1 MPRGRPRKNV
11 AAAGD
16 APAAPP
22 KKAKSGAKGKPQ
34 IPFVHKLT
42 LNRWMLSLFNVERFE
57 QLAEHLRNEKL
68 EGMDENNVHHFHH
81 ALTAQLFNL
90 TQLPTELLLEYDQ
103 NIVKHTQRLNE
114 RRITRGEAPIVWK
127 YFQYL
132 TLLFTE
138 IYLDRYFRDPQ
149 ALLTAINEQVAA
161 CNADK
166 PESDHIAPF
175 QETGEAWS
183 QINKIAYWSATGS
196 GKTLLMHANI
206 LQYQFYLDR
215 HGRRRE
221 LNRIILLTPNEGLS
235 QQHLRE
241 FEAAGLAAELFQK
254 DGTGLFTGQ
263 RIEILD
269 IHKLKDEM
277 GDKTI
282 AIDAFEGNNLVL
294 VDEGHRGASG
304 GEEGAWM
311 RFRNALCEKGFSFEY
326 SATFG
331 QAVKGNR
338 ALTDLYSKSILF
350 DYSYRYFYGD
360 GFGKDYQILNL
371 DEGTQ
376 ANHLE
381 AYLVACLLAFFQQQR
396 LYKEQSFAFHAFNIE
411 KPLWIFVGGSVTKT
425 LASRDASD
433 IIEILKFLSRY
444 VSDRSGSI
452 QRIERVLNQ
461 GLVTAGGTNLFAGRF
476 AYLNTVGLSPTQV
489 FEETLEILFNAA
501 GGGAL
506 HVENLK
512 GATGEIALRVGDNHP
527 FGVINVGDDAK
538 LVQLC
543 ESERIATDDREFAGS
558 LFHGINTPQ
567 STVNLLIGSK
577 KFTEGWNSWRV
588 STMGLMNVG
597 QTEGSQII
605 QLFGRGVRLKGFVS
619 SLKRSGKA
627 QLPDD
632 VTRPKHIGVL
642 ETLSIFGIRADY
654 MAQFRD
660 FLEEE
665 GLPLNDDRIEFML
678 PIIKNLGTQKLKT
691 IRLKNTINGVSTEF
705 GDAFRRLGPIPTLTS
720 PDPAKEE
727 ATAYLQK
734 NQVVLNWYPKI
745 QAMKSRGV
753 TGGDVEAA
761 PNQAHLTARHVA
773 FLDMDRLY
781 FELERF
787 KAERGWYNINITADG
802 LACLLA
808 DQSWYQLLIPAEE
821 LLCDSFEKVRLWEE
835 IALSLLKKYTER
847 YYTFRKREWELPHL
861 EFRELTEDD
870 PNFPKGQDEDGE
882 GYYRIL
888 LDRSQEEIVT
898 KLTELKAIIES
909 GNLKPW
915 EFSGMKAIWF
925 GKHLYEPLLYLDQ
938 NIVEVSPV
946 ALNKGERNLVEDVKA
961 FHDGTLQFFADKE
974 LYLLRNLSK
983 GRGVGFFEAG
993 NFHPDFILWLIMGGR
1008 QFIAFIDPK
1017 GIRNLGFNDPK
1028 IQFFQTIKDI
1038 ERRLAEP
1045 SVTLSSFI
1053 ISNTPSHVMRLLWA
1067 VEKPAMD
1074 SRNILFQD
1082 EDKET
1087 YVGDLMRRVAASVPA
1102 E

>member
-1 MPRGRPRKNV
+1 MARAATPPTRRRANGRPQV
-11 AAAGD
+11 
-16 APAAPP
+16 
-22 KKAKSGAKGKPQ
+22 
-34 IPFVHKLT
+34 PFVHKLA
-42 LNRWMLSLFNVERFE
+42 LNQWLLSLFDVKRFE

-90 TQLPTELLLEYDQ
+90 TKLPTELLLEYDQ

-132 TLLFTE
+132 TLLITE
-138 IYLDRYFRDPQ
+138 IYLDRYFSDPA
-149 ALLTAINEQVAA
+149 ALLKAINEQVAA

-166 PESDHIAPF
+166 PEADHISPF
-175 QETGEAWS
+175 KEDGEAWS

-206 LQYQFYLDR
+206 LQYQFYLDK

-254 DGTGLFTGQ
+254 DGTGLFAGQ

-338 ALTDLYSKSILF
+338 GLTDTYAKSILF

-376 ANHLE
+376 ANHLD

-396 LYKEQSFAFHAFNIE
+396 LFKEQGFAFRPFNID

-452 QRIERVLNQ
+452 ERIGRVLSQ
-461 GLVTAGGTNLFAGRF
+461 GLVTAGGKNLFAGRF
-476 AYLNTVGLSPTQV
+476 TYLNMIGLSAAQV
-489 FEETLEILFNAA
+489 FDETLAILFNAA

-512 GATGEIALRVGDNHP
+512 GATGEIALRVGDNEP

-538 LVQLC
+538 LVKLC
-543 ESERIATDDREFAGS
+543 EDNGIATQDSEFAGS
-558 LFHGINTPQ
+558 LFHAINTPQ

-605 QLFGRGVRLKGFVS
+605 QLFGRGVRLKGYGS
-619 SLKRSGKA
+619 SLKRSGKT
-627 QLPDD
+627 QLPDEME
-632 VTRPKHIGVL
+632 RPKHIGIL

-665 GLPLNDDRIEFML
+665 GLPVNDDRTEFML

-705 GDAFRRLGPIPTLTS
+705 GDAFRRLGPIPTLVK

-745 QAMKSRGV
+745 QAMKSGGV
-753 TGGDVEAA
+753 AGGDAEAA
-761 PNQAHLTARHVA
+761 PNQAYLNARHIA
-773 FLDMDRLY
+773 FLDLDRLY

-787 KAERGWYNINITADG
+787 KAERGWYNLNLSANGIAD
-802 LACLLA
+802 LLA

-821 LLCDSFEKVRLWEE
+821 LMCDSFEKVRLWEE
-835 IALSLLKKYTER
+835 IALSLLKKFTER

-861 EFRELTEDD
+861 EYQELTEND
-870 PNFPKGQDEDGE
+870 PNFPKGHDEDGE

-898 KLTELKAIIES
+898 KLTELKGLIEK
-909 GNLKPW
+909 GDLKPW

-925 GKHLYEPLLYLDQ
+925 GRHLYEPLLYLDQ
-938 NIVEVSPV
+938 NIVEISPV
-946 ALNKGERNLVEDVKA
+946 PLNKGERNLVEDVKL
-961 FHDGTLQFFADKE
+961 FHDETPAFFVDKE

-993 NFHPDFILWLIMGGR
+993 NFHPDFILWLIVGGR
-1008 QFIAFIDPK
+1008 QFITFIDPK
-1017 GIRNLGFNDPK
+1017 GIRNIGFNDPK
-1028 IQFFQTIKDI
+1028 IQFFETIKDI

-1045 SVTLSSFI
+1045 SVTLNSFI
-1053 ISNTPSHVMRLLWA
+1053 VSNTPSHVMRLLWA
-1067 VEKPAMD
+1067 VDKPAMEA
-1074 SRNILFQD
+1074 RNILFQE
-1082 EDKET
+1082 EDKTTYIET
-1087 YVGDLMRRVAASVPA
+1087 MMQRIVSGSMVSS
-1102 E
+1102 

>member
-1 MPRGRPRKNV
+1 MARGRPRKS
-11 AAAGD
+11 A
-16 APAAPP
+16 APAAAP
-22 KKAKSGAKGKPQ
+22 AVARRRANGKPQ
-34 IPFVHKLT
+34 VPFVYKLA
-42 LNRWMLSLFNVERFE
+42 LNQWLLSLFEVKRFE
-57 QLAEHLRNEKL
+57 QLAKHLRNEKL

-90 TQLPTELLLEYDQ
+90 TKLPTELLLEYDQ

-114 RRITRGEAPIVWK
+114 RRITRGEDPIVWK

-138 IYLDRYFRDPQ
+138 IYLDRYFSDPA
-149 ALLTAINEQVAA
+149 ALLKAINEQVAA
-161 CNADK
+161 SNADK
-166 PESDHIAPF
+166 PAADHIAPF
-175 QETGEAWS
+175 KEDGEAWS

-206 LQYQFYLDR
+206 LQYQFYLDK
-215 HGRRRE
+215 HGRRRD

-241 FEAAGLAAELFQK
+241 FEAAGLPAELFHK
-254 DGTGLFTGQ
+254 DGTGLFAGQ

-304 GEEGAWM
+304 GEEGTWM

-338 ALTDLYSKSILF
+338 ALTDTYAKSILF

-376 ANHLE
+376 ANHLD

-396 LYKEQSFAFHAFNIE
+396 LFKEQGFAFRPFNIE

-444 VSDRSGSI
+444 LSNRSASI
-452 QRIERVLNQ
+452 ERIERVLNQ
-461 GLVTAGGTNLFAGRF
+461 GLVTAGGKNLFAGRF
-476 AYLNTVGLSPTQV
+476 TYLNTLGLSAAQV
-489 FEETLEILFNAA
+489 FDETLAILFNAA

-512 GATGEIALRVGDNHP
+512 GATGEIALRVGDNEP

-538 LVQLC
+538 LVKLC
-543 ESERIATDDREFAGS
+543 EENGIATQDSEFAGS
-558 LFHGINTPQ
+558 LFHAINTPQ
-567 STVNLLIGSK
+567 SPVNLLIGSK

-605 QLFGRGVRLKGFVS
+605 QLFGRGVRLKGYGA

-627 QLPDD
+627 QLPDEIE
-632 VTRPKHIGVL
+632 RPKHIGIL

-665 GLPLNDDRIEFML
+665 GLPVNDDRTEFML
-678 PIIKNLGTQKLKT
+678 PIIKNLGTQKLKM

-705 GDAFRRLGPIPTLTS
+705 GDAFRRLAPIPTLS
-720 PDPAKEE
+720 KPDPAKEE

-745 QAMKSRGV
+745 QAMKSGGV
-753 TGGDVEAA
+753 AGGDVEAA
-761 PNQAHLTARHVA
+761 PNQAHLNARHLA
-773 FLDMDRLY
+773 FLDLDRLY

-787 KAERGWYNINITADG
+787 KAERGWYNLNLSAEGIAD
-802 LACLLA
+802 LLA

-821 LLCDSFEKVRLWEE
+821 LACDSFEKVRLWEE
-835 IALSLLKKYTER
+835 IALSLLKKFTER

-861 EFRELTEDD
+861 EFQELTEND
-870 PNFPKGQDEDGE
+870 PNFPKGRDEDGE

-888 LDRSQEEIVT
+888 LDRSQEGIVT
-898 KLTELKAIIES
+898 KLTELKDLIEN
-909 GNLKPW
+909 GDLKPW

-925 GKHLYEPLLYLDQ
+925 GQHLYEPLLYLDQ

-946 ALNKGERNLVEDVKA
+946 PLNKGERNLVDDVKS
-961 FHDGTLQFFADKE
+961 FHDGTPDFFADKE

-993 NFHPDFILWLIMGGR
+993 NFHPDFILWLISGGK
-1008 QFIAFIDPK
+1008 QFIAFVDPK
-1017 GIRNLGFNDPK
+1017 GIRNIGFNDPK

-1038 ERRLAEP
+1038 ERRLGDP

-1053 ISNTPSHVMRLLWA
+1053 VSNTPSHVMRLLWA
-1067 VEKPAMD
+1067 VDKPAMEA
-1074 SRNILFQD
+1074 RNILFQE
-1082 EDKET
+1082 EDKAT
-1087 YVGDLMRRVAASVPA
+1087 YVGKMMEQIASAPKGLR
-1102 E
+1102 

>member
-1 MPRGRPRKNV
+1 MPRGRPRKN
-11 AAAGD
+11 ADTGAG
-16 APAAPP
+16 AAPRRRP
-22 KKAKSGAKGKPQ
+22 GGARPQ
-34 IPFVHKLT
+34 IRFVYKLA
-42 LNRWMLSLFNVERFE
+42 LNQWLLSLFNVQRFE

-103 NIVKHTQRLNE
+103 NIVKHTLRLNE
-114 RRITRGEAPIVWK
+114 RRITRGEPPIVWK

-138 IYLDRYFRDPQ
+138 IYLDRYFRDPA
-149 ALLTAINEQVAA
+149 ALRTAVNAQIEA
-161 CNADK
+161 CNSDK
-166 PESDHIAPF
+166 PEADHVTIIPG
-175 QETGEAWS
+175 EGEAWTYL
-183 QINKIAYWSATGS
+183 NKVAYWSATGS
-196 GKTLLMHANI
+196 GKTLHMHVNI
-206 LQYQFYLDR
+206 LQYQFYLDK

-221 LNRIILLTPNEGLS
+221 LNRVILLTPNEGLS

-241 FEAAGLAAELFQK
+241 FEAAGLPAELFQK
-254 DGTGLFTGQ
+254 DGSGLFTGQ
-263 RIEILD
+263 KIEILD

-331 QAVKGNR
+331 QAVKGSK
-338 ALTDLYSKSILF
+338 ALTDAYAKTILF
-350 DYSYRYFYGD
+350 DYSYRYFYSD

-371 DEGTQ
+371 DDETQ
-376 ANHLE
+376 STHLD

-396 LYKEQSFAFHAFNIE
+396 LYRERHAAFHPFNID

-433 IIEILKFLSRY
+433 IVEILKFLSHY
-444 VSDRSGSI
+444 LADRAGSI
-452 QRIERVLNQ
+452 ERIDRVLNQ
-461 GLVTAGGTNLFAGRF
+461 GLVTAGGKDLFAGRF
-476 AYLNTVGLSPTQV
+476 AYLNTLGLSAAQI
-489 FEETLEILFNAA
+489 FDETLALLFNA
-501 GGGAL
+501 GGGGTL

-512 GATGEIALRVGDNHP
+512 NAAGEIALRVGDNDP

-543 ESERIATDDREFAGS
+543 EKEGIPTDDREFAGS
-558 LFHGINTPQ
+558 LFHGINIPQ
-567 STVNLLIGSK
+567 SPVNLLIGSK

-605 QLFGRGVRLKGFVS
+605 QLFGRGVRLKGFGS
-619 SLKRSGKA
+619 SLKRSGKV
-627 QLPDD
+627 QLPDE

-642 ETLSIFGIRADY
+642 ETLSIFGIHADY

-665 GLPLNDDRIEFML
+665 GLPVNDDRMEFML
-678 PIIKNLGTQKLKT
+678 PVIKNLGTQKLKT
-691 IRLKNTINGVSTEF
+691 IRLKSTINGVSTEF
-705 GDAFRRLGPIPTLTS
+705 GDAFRRLGPIPTLAT
-720 PDPAKEE
+720 PDPTSDES
-727 ATAYLQK
+727 TAYLQK
-734 NQVVLNWYPKI
+734 NQVILNWYPKI
-745 QAMKSRGV
+745 QALKSDGV
-753 TGGDVEAA
+753 AADADAA
-761 PNQAHLTARHVA
+761 PNKTHLTARHIA
-773 FLDMDRLY
+773 FLDLDRLY
-781 FELERF
+781 FELHRF
-787 KAERGWYNINITADG
+787 KAERGWYNLNLSHASIAN
-802 LACLLA
+802 LLT

-821 LLCDSFEKVRLWEE
+821 LVADSFEKVRLWEE

-861 EFRELTEDD
+861 EYQELSADD
-870 PNFPKGQDEDGE
+870 PNFPKGHDEDGE

-888 LDRSQEEIVT
+888 LDRSQDEIVA
-898 KLTELKAIIES
+898 KLTELKTLIKA
-909 GNLKPW
+909 GDLKPW
-915 EFSGMKAIWF
+915 EFSGMKAVWF
-925 GKHLYEPLLYLDQ
+925 GQHLYEPLLYLDR

-946 ALNKGERNLVEDVKA
+946 PLNKGERNLVEDVRA
-961 FHDGTLQFFADKE
+961 CYDGEPGFFEAKE

-993 NFHPDFILWLIMGGR
+993 NFHPDFILWLIADGR
-1008 QFIAFIDPK
+1008 QHIAFIDPK

-1038 ERRLAEP
+1038 ERRLDDK
-1045 SVTLSSFI
+1045 SVSLSSFI
-1053 ISNTPSHVMRLLWA
+1053 ISNTPSHTMRLLWA
-1067 VEKPAMD
+1067 VDKNAM
-1074 SRNILFQD
+1074 SERNILFQE
-1082 EDKET
+1082 EDRAT
-1087 YVGDLMRRVAASVPA
+1087 YVHEMMHRIEERS
-1102 E
+1102 

>member
-1 MPRGRPRKNV
+1 MARGRPRKSP
-11 AAAGD
+11 
-16 APAAPP
+16 APAAAP
-22 KKAKSGAKGKPQ
+22 AVARRRANGKPQ
-34 IPFVHKLT
+34 VPFVYKLA
-42 LNRWMLSLFNVERFE
+42 LNQWLLSLFEVKRFE
-57 QLAEHLRNEKL
+57 QLAKHLRNEKL

-90 TQLPTELLLEYDQ
+90 TRLPTELLLEYDQ

-114 RRITRGEAPIVWK
+114 RRITRGEVPIVWK

-138 IYLDRYFRDPQ
+138 IYLDRYFSDPA
-149 ALLTAINEQVAA
+149 ALLKAINGQVAVY
-161 CNADK
+161 NADK
-166 PESDHIAPF
+166 PEADHIAPF
-175 QETGEAWS
+175 KEDGEAWS

-206 LQYQFYLDR
+206 LQYQFYLDK
-215 HGRRRE
+215 HGRRRD

-241 FEAAGLAAELFQK
+241 FEAAGLPAELFQK
-254 DGTGLFTGQ
+254 DGTGLFAGQ

-338 ALTDLYSKSILF
+338 ALTDTYAKSILF

-376 ANHLE
+376 ANHLD
-381 AYLVACLLAFFQQQR
+381 AYLVACLLAFFQQQQ
-396 LYKEQSFAFHAFNIE
+396 LFKEQGFAFRPFNIE

-444 VSDRSGSI
+444 LSNRSASI
-452 QRIERVLNQ
+452 ERIERVLNQ
-461 GLVTAGGTNLFAGRF
+461 GLVTAGGKNLFAGRF
-476 AYLNTVGLSPTQV
+476 TYLNTLGLSAAQV
-489 FEETLEILFNAA
+489 FDETLAILFNAA

-512 GATGEIALRVGDNHP
+512 GATGEIALRVGDNEP

-538 LVQLC
+538 LAKLC
-543 ESERIATDDREFAGS
+543 EENGIATQDSEFAGS
-558 LFHGINTPQ
+558 LFHAINTPQ
-567 STVNLLIGSK
+567 SPVNMLIGSK

-605 QLFGRGVRLKGFVS
+605 QLFGRGVRLKGYGS

-627 QLPDD
+627 QLSDEIE
-632 VTRPKHIGVL
+632 RPKHIGIL

-665 GLPLNDDRIEFML
+665 GLPVNDDRIEFML
-678 PIIKNLGTQKLKT
+678 PIIKNLGTQKLKM

-705 GDAFRRLGPIPTLTS
+705 GDAFRSLGPIPTLS
-720 PDPAKEE
+720 KPDPAKEE

-745 QAMKSRGV
+745 QAMKSGGV
-753 TGGDVEAA
+753 AGGDVEAA
-761 PNQAHLTARHVA
+761 PNQAHLSARHLA
-773 FLDMDRLY
+773 FLDLDRLY

-787 KAERGWYNINITADG
+787 KAERGWYNLNLSAEGIAD
-802 LACLLA
+802 LLA

-821 LLCDSFEKVRLWEE
+821 LACDSFEKVRLWEE
-835 IALSLLKKYTER
+835 IALSLLKKFTER

-861 EFRELTEDD
+861 EFQELTEND
-870 PNFPKGQDEDGE
+870 PNFPKGRDEDGE

-888 LDRSQEEIVT
+888 IDRSQEEIVT
-898 KLTELKAIIES
+898 KLTDLKDLIEK
-909 GNLKPW
+909 GDLKPW

-925 GKHLYEPLLYLDQ
+925 GQHLYEPLLYLDQ

-946 ALNKGERNLVEDVKA
+946 PLNKGERNLVEDVKS
-961 FHDGTLQFFADKE
+961 FHDGTPDFFSDKE
-974 LYLLRNLSK
+974 LYILRNLSK

-993 NFHPDFILWLIMGGR
+993 NFHPDFILWLISGGK
-1008 QFIAFIDPK
+1008 QFIAFVDPK
-1017 GIRNLGFNDPK
+1017 GIRNIGFNDPK

-1038 ERRLAEP
+1038 ERRLGDP

-1053 ISNTPSHVMRLLWA
+1053 VSNTPSHVMRLLWA
-1067 VEKPAMD
+1067 VDKPAMEA
-1074 SRNILFQD
+1074 RNILFQE
-1082 EDKET
+1082 EDKAT
-1087 YVGDLMRRVAASVPA
+1087 YVGRMMEQIASASMVQS
-1102 E
+1102 

>member
-1 MPRGRPRKNV
+1 MPRGRPRKNAV
-11 AAAGD
+11 DDGGALAAS
-16 APAAPP
+16 P
-22 KKAKSGAKGKPQ
+22 KKGKTRANGKPQ
-34 IPFVHKLT
+34 VPFVHKLA
-42 LNRWMLSLFNVERFE
+42 LNQWMLSLFNVERFE

-103 NIVKHTQRLNE
+103 NIVKHTQRLND
-114 RRITRGEAPIVWK
+114 RHITRGEAPVVWK

-138 IYLDRYFRDPQ
+138 IYLDCYFRDPQ
-149 ALLTAINEQVAA
+149 ALLVAINAQVAT

-166 PESDHIAPF
+166 PESDQIAPF
-175 QETGEAWS
+175 QEDGEAWS

-206 LQYQFYLDR
+206 LQYQFYLDK

-254 DGTGLFTGQ
+254 DGTGLFAGQ

-338 ALTDLYSKSILF
+338 ALTDLYAKSILF

-396 LYKEQSFAFHAFNIE
+396 LYKEQSAAFRVFNIE

-461 GLVTAGGTNLFAGRF
+461 GLVSAGGTNLFAGRF

-512 GATGEIALRVGDNHP
+512 GATGEIALRVGDNDP

-543 ESERIATDDREFAGS
+543 ESEGIATDDREFAGS

-567 STVNLLIGSK
+567 SPVNLLIGSK

-605 QLFGRGVRLKGFVS
+605 QLFGRGVRLKGYGS

-632 VTRPKHIGVL
+632 VTRPKHIAVL

-665 GLPLNDDRIEFML
+665 GLPVNDDRIEFLL

-705 GDAFRRLGPIPTLTS
+705 GDAFRRLGPIPVLSS
-720 PDPAKEE
+720 PDPAREE

-753 TGGDVEAA
+753 AGGDVEAA
-761 PNQAHLTARHVA
+761 PNQAHLAARHVA
-773 FLDMDRLY
+773 FLDMDRVY

-787 KAERGWYNINITADG
+787 KAERGWYNINITSDA
-802 LACLLA
+802 LAGLLA

-861 EFRELTEDD
+861 EFRELTDDD
-870 PNFPKGQDEDGE
+870 PNFPKGREEDGE

-898 KLTELKAIIES
+898 KLTELKTIIES

-925 GKHLYEPLLYLDQ
+925 GRHLYEPLLYLDQ

-961 FHDGTLQFFADKE
+961 FHDGTPEFFEDKE

-993 NFHPDFILWLIMGGR
+993 NFHPDFILWLIIGKR

-1017 GIRNLGFNDPK
+1017 GIRNLGFSDPK

-1038 ERRLAEP
+1038 ERRLGEP

-1053 ISNTPSHVMRLLWA
+1053 VSNTPSHVMRLLWA
-1067 VEKPAMD
+1067 VDKPAMEA
-1074 SRNILFQD
+1074 RNIMFQE
-1082 EDKET
+1082 EDKTT
-1087 YVGDLMRRVAASVPA
+1087 YVGAMMNRIATPTNES
-1102 E
+1102 